1 MTIRPS
7 EWAENMA
14 STINGFPSVGEIR
27 DVWMDGMMEGVR
39 GRDPVLDV
47 DEVEVVCGTFR
58 RRDGG
63 GSATRELFDLLGKPN
78 VFDCLLW
85 IHQ

>member
-14 STINGFPSVGEIR
+14 STINGFSSVGEIG
-27 DVWMDGMMEGVR
+27 DVWARGR
-39 GRDPVLDV
+39 GRDDGGGAPGREPVRDDDVVLDE
-47 DEVEVVCGTFR
+47 DEVVCGTFR

-63 GSATRELFDLLGKPN
+63 GSATRELLGES
-78 VFDCLLW
+78 
-85 IHQ
+85 II